1 MKSKKI
7 KQFGL
12 EKVENHVF
20 RTLCTYM
27 PLIKLMIIFEKVIQ
41 KRVGKVVASQTA
53 DALATMTC
61 HLVVTLDLPYIFG
74 IIGNF

>member
-1 MKSKKI
+1 
-7 KQFGL
+7 
-12 EKVENHVF
+12 
-20 RTLCTYM
+20 
-27 PLIKLMIIFEKVIQ
+27 MIIFEKVIQ